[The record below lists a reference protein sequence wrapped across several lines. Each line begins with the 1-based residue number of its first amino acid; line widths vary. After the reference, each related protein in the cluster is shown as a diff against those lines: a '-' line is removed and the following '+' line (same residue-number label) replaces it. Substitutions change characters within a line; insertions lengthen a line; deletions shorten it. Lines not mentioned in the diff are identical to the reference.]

1 MKQSTL
7 IIPPRPGILLEIQGL
22 MQQQDV
28 ELHKI
33 TQLIKQDVSLYA
45 ILLSS
50 VNSPWLGLRQE
61 VKSVETAIS
70 LMGLERVLS
79 LLQAVI
85 IRSCFKESPLLD
97 SFWDTASEVAGI
109 CQSLASK
116 YTCIKVDDAYSVGML
131 HNSGIPIMLLNFDGY
146 DGFLSAHTRKPAN
159 EMCVYER
166 QTFNTDH
173 YLQGALMA
181 KAWYMSHD
189 VSLAIRYQP
198 IAKSVLD
205 GSKELPADIC
215 QLLAV
220 LTLAKDISG
229 EYQHYWKVEDNEFNT
244 QCVEAAL
251 SYLNISDIEYA
262 EIKDDAI
269 NDLMGNQVA

>member
-33 TQLIKQDVSLYA
+33 THRIKQDVSLYA